1 MQSTLRNRAVDKAI
15 ADDADPPTESTI
27 RSLKGLKGNEIAIE
41 GIIYDIAQF
50 AHPGGNIIKFFG
62 GNDVTVQYKM
72 IHPYHTAKHMEKM
85 KVVGRVCDY
94 EPEYVEFSLIIVS
107 SLPVHP
113 HRSFVYINQVQI
125 RHSIRA

>member
-1 MQSTLRNRAVDKAI
+1 MPPNANVGSTLRNRAVDKAI
-15 ADDADPPTESTI
+15 ADDADLPTESTI

-50 AHPGGNIIKFFG
+50 VHPGGNIINFFG

-113 HRSFVYINQVQI
+113 HSSFVYINQVQI
-125 RHSIRA
+125 